1 MKSLTP
7 ALAAHLAQ
15 EVTTLCT
22 CWKATLQNGTAFGF
36 TDHTSDLVIGGVL
49 YESASGYTPTAIQG
63 NSNLAVDNL
72 EVVGLLDSATITD
85 ADLNAGLW
93 DYADIEIFQVNY
105 ADLTMGSNR
114 LVKGRTG
121 EIKYGRQEFT
131 AELRGLAQQLQQT
144 IGEVYSASCRA
155 QLGDARCKV
164 DLAPYTFAATVTGV
178 TDQRQ
183 FAAAALI
190 QPAGYFAYGKV
201 IFDSG
206 ANAGLSMEVK
216 ASPPGAIELQLPMPY
231 PVAIGDAF
239 RAIAG
244 CRKRFQEDCKA
255 KFSNVINFRGEPWV
269 PGNDQML
276 KAGGQ

>member
-7 ALAAHLAQ
+7 ALSAHLGQ
-15 EVTTLCT
+15 EVTTICT
-22 CWKATLQNGTAFGF
+22 CWKATLQNGTIYGF
-36 TDHTSDLVIGGVL
+36 TDHTADLLIGGVL
-49 YESASGYTPTAIQG
+49 YESASGYTPTAVQG

-72 EVVGLLDSATITD
+72 EVVGLLDSNAITD

-105 ADLTMGSNR
+105 ADLTMGSNK

-121 EIKYGRQEFT
+121 EIKYGMQEFT

-144 IGEVYSASCRA
+144 IGKVYSPSCRA
-155 QLGDARCKV
+155 EFGDAQCKINLV
-164 DLAPYTFAATVTGV
+164 DYTYPTTVTGV
-178 TDQRQ
+178 IDQRQ
-183 FAAAALI
+183 FNASALI
-190 QPAGYFAYGKV
+190 LPNGFFAFGKV

-206 ANAGLSMEVK
+206 DNAGIAMEIK
-216 ASPPGAIELQLPMPY
+216 ASSPGALELRLPMPY
-231 PVAIGDAF
+231 PIAVGDAF

-244 CRKRFQEDCKA
+244 CRKRFAEDCKA

-269 PGNDQML
+269 PGNDKML